1 MKSMLRIFGY
11 TALMG
16 AMVMFAGCGD
26 DSEAPPT
33 VTNGTQITADK
44 AKLNDGTGGTVA
56 GTVTTTAAVTATNS
70 GGGKITI
77 PAGTVITAK
86 DAAGATIPFTAL
98 PVINVS
104 TPVSGVTG
112 MPQPKTSG
120 FVVGT
125 AAAAIDVT
133 IPGASSVTFSSPVTL
148 TIPIP
153 INNVPFVK
161 TTVVQKNKNDGNGW
175 INLGPVGPGALV
187 FVPGLAIPVAV
198 TVTTSDLCWFAM
210 DLTFNSTTT
219 TGSTGGS
226 GTSSGF

>member
-1 MKSMLRIFGY
+1 MKSMLRIFSCI
-11 TALMG
+11 ALLG
-16 AMVMFAGCGD
+16 ATLMVGGCGD
-26 DSEAPPT
+26 DTPAAPT

-44 AKLNDGTGGTVA
+44 ATLNA
-56 GTVTTTAAVTATNS
+56 NGTVTTTAAVTATNN
-70 GGGKITI
+70 GGGAITI

-86 DAAGATIPFTAL
+86 DAAGATIPFAAL

-104 TPVSGVTG
+104 TPVSGVSG

-125 AAAAIDVT
+125 VAAAIDVT
-133 IPGASSVTFSSPVTL
+133 IPGASSVTFSAPVTL

-153 INNVPFVK
+153 ISNVPYVV

-226 GTSSGF
+226 GTGSGF